1 MDTPATGTPSV
12 AARFV
17 AAAYNLVRISKL
29 FPAQATAGP
38 IGHAVRQLL
47 HPIGGGEN
55 PRSKRLDATRS

>member
-38 IGHAVRQLL
+38 IGHAVQA
-47 HPIGGGEN
+47 
-55 PRSKRLDATRS
+55 ATPPHRGRREPAV